1 MRRVQIRKVAH
12 LGTGHTPS
20 RSVEAYWDPAEC
32 TIPWLTLADVWQLR
46 DGSVSVVHETNEKI
60 SPLGLANSAA
70 VRHPAGTV
78 AFSRTASVGFS
89 CILGV
94 DMATSQDFVTWTC
107 GPQLDARYL
116 LWILRGERDDI
127 LRRTQGSTHKTIYMP
142 DIEQLTI
149 LLPPIDE
156 QRRIVEYLDRE
167 TARIG
172 KVVTKRQQ
180 LAGLLDERAA
190 AVVAGGLVAADFD
203 VRWDGVPDRFGAFPM
218 VRLGQVDEVRS
229 GLTLDAARRFTAP
242 TSHVPYLRVANVHAD
257 RIDTDDVKDVEVD
270 VVLLRRHLLEAGD
283 VLMTEGGDIDK
294 LGRGA
299 VWDGRISPCLHQNH
313 VFAVRPHRGLLHP
326 HFLAVLPRTP
336 YARAYFETTATKTT
350 GIASTSSSKI
360 KEFRLPLPA
369 LEEQVQL
376 VAAIGEQLAVIRSA
390 QDAANRQLG
399 LIAEHRQ
406 SLIAEAVAGERKA
419 A

>member
-1 MRRVQIRKVAH
+1 VKRVQIRRVAR

-20 RSVEAYWDPAEC
+20 RSVEAYWNPAEC

-46 DGSVSVVHETNEKI
+46 DGSVSVVHATKEKI

-107 GPQLDARYL
+107 GPKLDPRYL
-116 LWILRGERDDI
+116 LWVLRAERDDI

-149 LLPPIDE
+149 PLPPVDE

-167 TARIG
+167 TARIDEI
-172 KVVTKRQQ
+172 VTKR
-180 LAGLLDERAA
+180 LRLTHLLDERASA
-190 AVVAGGLVAADFD
+190 AVATGLASPAFD
-203 VRWDGVPDRFGAFPM
+203 VRWDGVPTRIGTFPM
-218 VRLGQVDEVRS
+218 VRLGQVAEVRS
-229 GLTLDAARRFTAP
+229 GLTLDAARRFTSP
-242 TSHVPYLRVANVHAD
+242 TTQVPYLRVANVHAD

-270 VVLLRRHLLEAGD
+270 AVLLRRHLLEAGD
-283 VLMTEGGDIDK
+283 VIMTEGGDIDK

-313 VFAVRPHRGLLHP
+313 VFAVRPRRELLHP
-326 HFLAVLPRTP
+326 YFLAMLTRTP

-360 KEFRLPLPA
+360 KEFRIPLPPRA
-369 LEEQVQL
+369 EQDRL
-376 VAAIGEQLAVIRSA
+376 VAAIDERLRVIRLAQESA
-390 QDAANRQLG
+390 QMQLR
-399 LIAEHRQ
+399 LIAEHRR
-406 SLIAEAVAGERKA
+406 SLLVDAIAGEREA

>member
-1 MRRVQIRKVAH
+1 MRRVQIRKVAR

-20 RSVEAYWDPAEC
+20 RSVDDYWEPSEC

-46 DGSVSVVHETNEKI
+46 DGSVSVIQDTKEKI

-89 CILGV
+89 CVLGV

-107 GPQLDARYL
+107 GPKLDPRYL
-116 LWILRGERDDI
+116 LWVLRGEREDI

-149 LLPPIDE
+149 PLPPLDE
-156 QRRIVEYLDRE
+156 QREIVEYLDCE
-167 TARIG
+167 TARIDE
-172 KVVTKRQQ
+172 VVAKRRL
-180 LAGLLDERAA
+180 LAALLEERAA
-190 AVVAGGLVAADFD
+190 AVVAAGLDAADFD
-203 VRWDGVPDRFGAFPM
+203 VRWDGVPDRFGPYPM
-218 VRLGQVDEVRS
+218 VRLGHVAEVRS
-229 GLTLDAARRFTAP
+229 GLTLDAARRFASP
-242 TSHVPYLRVANVHAD
+242 TTVVPYLRVANVHAD
-257 RIDTDDVKDVEVD
+257 QIDTDDVKDVEVD
-270 VVLLRRHLLEAGD
+270 ASLLGRHLLQPGD

-313 VFAVRPHRGLLHP
+313 VFAVRPHHGRLHAE
-326 HFLAVLPRTP
+326 FLAMLTRTP
-336 YARAYFETTATKTT
+336 YARSYFETTATKTT

-360 KEFRLPLPA
+360 KEFRIALPPI
-369 LEEQVQL
+369 EEQVCL
-376 VAAIGEQLAVIRSA
+376 VETVNDRLAAIRVASNVAFQ
-390 QDAANRQLG
+390 QLG
-399 LIAEHRQ
+399 LLAEHRG
-406 SLIAEAVAGERKA
+406 SLVGEAVSGQRETA
-419 A
+419 

>member
-1 MRRVQIRKVAH
+1 MRRVQIRKVAR

-20 RSVEAYWDPAEC
+20 RSVEAYWEPAEC

-46 DGSVSVVHETNEKI
+46 DGSVSVVQETREKI

-107 GPQLDARYL
+107 GPKLDPRYL
-116 LWILRGERDDI
+116 LWVLRAERDDI

-149 LLPPIDE
+149 PLPALDE

-167 TARIG
+167 TVRIDEI
-172 KVVTKRQQ
+172 VTKR
-180 LAGLLDERAA
+180 LRLTHLLDERASA
-190 AVVAGGLVAADFD
+190 AVATGLVSPEFD
-203 VRWDGVPDRFGAFPM
+203 VRWDGVPARIGEFPM
-218 VRLGQVDEVRS
+218 VRLGQVAEVRS
-229 GLTLDAARRFTAP
+229 GLTLDAARRFTSP
-242 TSHVPYLRVANVHAD
+242 TSEVPYLRVANVHAD

-270 VVLLRRHLLEAGD
+270 AVLLRRHLLEAGD

-299 VWDGRISPCLHQNH
+299 VWDGRLSPCLHQNH
-313 VFAVRPHRGLLHP
+313 VFAVRPQRELLHP
-326 HFLAVLPRTP
+326 YFLAMLTRTP

-360 KEFRLPLPA
+360 KEFRIPLPPR
-369 LEEQVQL
+369 EEQDRL
-376 VAAIGEQLAVIRSA
+376 VAAIDERLRVIRVAHESA
-390 QDAANRQLG
+390 HMQLR
-399 LIAEHRQ
+399 LIAERRL
-406 SLIAEAVAGERKA
+406 SLIVEAIAGEREA